1 MKYNALHAPCDAKV
15 TLTSDIPTFRDKKAG
30 GCTSSCA
37 FGSQGGGGGVCGF
50 LSQSLLLFGSTG
62 RISTTLQSRLVVCK
76 VRNER
81 NLS

>member
-1 MKYNALHAPCDAKV
+1 MKYNALRAPCDAKV

-37 FGSQGGGGGVCGF
+37 FGSQGGVCGF

-62 RISTTLQSRLVVCK
+62 RISTTLRSRLVVCK

>member
-1 MKYNALHAPCDAKV
+1 MKYNALRAPCDAKV
-15 TLTSDIPTFRDKKAG
+15 TLTSDIPIFRDKKAG

-37 FGSQGGGGGVCGF
+37 FGSQGGGVCGF

-62 RISTTLQSRLVVCK
+62 RIPTTLRSRLVVCK

>member
-1 MKYNALHAPCDAKV
+1 MKYNALRAPCDAKV

-62 RISTTLQSRLVVCK
+62 RISTILRSRLVVCK